1 MRLSSVVVV
10 PKSRGRIRI
19 CVDFRDL
26 NKACPKDEFPLPI
39 LDIMV
44 DAQRPDTRCCP
55 SWTVFQG
62 ITKEKWLRRTRRKPP
77 LEHQ

>member
-44 DAQRPDTRCCP
+44 DAQ
-55 SWTVFQG
+55 
-62 ITKEKWLRRTRRKPP
+62 LRIRDVVLHGRFFRVSPN
-77 LEHQ
+77 QNG